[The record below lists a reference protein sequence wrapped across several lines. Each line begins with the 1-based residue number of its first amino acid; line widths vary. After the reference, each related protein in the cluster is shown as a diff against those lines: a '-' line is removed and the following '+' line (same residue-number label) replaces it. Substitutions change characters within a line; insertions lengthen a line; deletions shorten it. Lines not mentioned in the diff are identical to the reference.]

1 MLKIVCIMLGGVLTG
16 FLLRKKKLGWV
27 SQFIMVAIWIL
38 LLLLGIAVGHN
49 EEILNNL
56 DTIGWQALVMS
67 LGAVAGSVLLAS
79 VVYRYFFKK

>member
-16 FLLRKKKLGWV
+16 YLLRKKKLGWV

-56 DTIGWQALVMS
+56 DTIGWQALVLS
-67 LGAVAGSVLLAS
+67 IGAVLGSVLLAG